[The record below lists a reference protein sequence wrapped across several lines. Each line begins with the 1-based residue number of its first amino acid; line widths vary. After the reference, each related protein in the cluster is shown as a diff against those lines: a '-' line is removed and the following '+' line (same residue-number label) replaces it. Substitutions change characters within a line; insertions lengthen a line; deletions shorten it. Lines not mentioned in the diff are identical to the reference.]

1 MQKVA
6 TLTKCTHCF
15 KSLGISSKMEI
26 YRFLAKHGKA
36 GVSQIVDVV
45 GLKQPTVSYHLKE
58 MKENG
63 LLYSQKVGKEVLYGV
78 NSECPHYEL
87 TCVLHNV
94 HFPLKEQYAE
104 N

>member
-1 MQKVA
+1 
-6 TLTKCTHCF
+6 
-15 KSLGISSKMEI
+15 
-26 YRFLAKHGKA
+26 
-36 GVSQIVDVV
+36 
-45 GLKQPTVSYHLKE
+45 

-94 HFPLKEQYAE
+94 HFPLKEQYAG